1 LALARSGGRWRRESK
16 ARADEHV
23 TSGGGA
29 SGDVG
34 AASNTVEPYVRKICL
49 PDAL

>member
-34 AASNTVEPYVRKICL
+34 AARRRILSSL
-49 PDAL
+49 M